1 MATQITSAATAKS
14 LKAAGYNII
23 GRYLTGSV
31 GTGADKRDKNLTN
44 TEVKLLLD
52 ANLKIFPIYEDGGYE
67 EVILIASRFRRRF
80 YCR

>member
-1 MATQITSAATAKS
+1 
-14 LKAAGYNII
+14 
-23 GRYLTGSV
+23 LTGSV

-67 EVILIASRFRRRF
+67 ESYFNSKQGFADASIAVNTARQLGLPSGTGIYF
-80 YCR
+80 